1 MNKTIALLGAGWL
14 GEPLAHRLLKIGY
27 NVKVA
32 TTSEEKASRLRA
44 FGWDTYVLEL
54 HPDRISGDTER
65 FFAADQLVLTVPP
78 GGRRDPAVVNTYP
91 AKIQQALQ
99 AAQAGGIQ
107 QVLFTSSTGIY
118 GEQEGRVTE
127 DSPLQPTTGS
137 GKALMEVERLLKE
150 SFANEATILRL
161 AGLVGG
167 NRQPGRWF
175 AGKEDIS
182 GGEEFVN
189 LVHREDV
196 LALIEGVLVDAHWGH
211 TLNICADEHP
221 IKADF
226 YPVASKAIG
235 LAAPTFITD
244 FEQSQGKI
252 IDNTRGKAVL
262 AFAYRY
268 PNPLA
273 FPFEEGEGSSVP

>member
-44 FGWDTYVLEL
+44 FGWDTHVLEL
-54 HPDRISGDTER
+54 HPDRISGDTEG
-65 FFAADQLVLTVPP
+65 FFAADQLILTVPP
-78 GGRRDPAVVNTYP
+78 DGRRDPAVVNTYP

-127 DSPLQPTTGS
+127 DNPLQPTTGS
-137 GKALMEVERLLKE
+137 GKALVEVEHLLKE
-150 SFANEATILRL
+150 SYANKATILRL

-175 AGKEDIS
+175 AGKEEVA
-182 GGEEFVN
+182 GGEQFVN

-196 LALIEGVLVDAHWGH
+196 LAAIERVVVHAHWGH
-211 TLNICADEHP
+211 TLNICADQHP
-221 IKADF
+221 TKVNF

-235 LAAPTFITD
+235 LATPTFITD
-244 FEQSQGKI
+244 FGQSQGQI
-252 IDNTRGKAVL
+252 IDNTRGKTVM

-273 FPFEEGEGSSVP
+273 FPFVEHE

>member
-1 MNKTIALLGAGWL
+1 M
-14 GEPLAHRLLKIGY
+14 
-27 NVKVA
+27 A
-32 TTSEEKASRLRA
+32 TTSEEKASHFREL
-44 FGWDTYVLEL
+44 GWDTYVLEL
-54 HPDRISGDTER
+54 FPDHISGDAQG
-65 FFAADQLVLTVPP
+65 FFVADQLVLTVPP
-78 GGRRDPAVVNTYP
+78 GGRRDPGVVNTYP
-91 AKIQQALQ
+91 AKIKQALQ
-99 AAQAGGIQ
+99 AAQAGGIR

-127 DSPLQPTTGS
+127 EHPLEPTTGS
-137 GKALMEVERLLKE
+137 GKALVEVERLLKE
-150 SFANEATILRL
+150 SYANKATILRL

-167 NRQPGRWF
+167 DRQPGRWF
-175 AGKEDIS
+175 AGKEEVA
-182 GGEEFVN
+182 GGEQFVN

-196 LALIEGVLVDAHWGH
+196 LAVIERVLVDAHWGH
-211 TLNICADEHP
+211 TLNVCADEHP
-221 IKADF
+221 TKADF
-226 YPVASKAIG
+226 YPLAAKAIG

-273 FPFEEGEGSSVP
+273 FPFDVVD